1 MISFSIRLN
10 SFLDDPIGH
19 SSILKFLS
27 DLHGDN
33 GELFTEFNRRLIVE
47 ILSRQLIDRT
57 CSDPTLTSYLS
68 LLELIVR
75 NRSMESISTDE
86 LKECLQSYLLAED
99 CSEENRYIIQEIF
112 RQHF

>member
-1 MISFSIRLN
+1 M
-10 SFLDDPIGH
+10 GH
-19 SSILKFLS
+19 SAILKFLS
-27 DLHGDN
+27 DLHGEN

-57 CSDPTLTSYLS
+57 CFDPMLTSFLS

-75 NRSMESISTDE
+75 NRSIHSIESISIDE
-86 LKECLQSYLLAED
+86 LKECLQNYLLSEE